1 MSALMPYENW
11 VRSEQGWYLPLL
23 DTLKSFTMFLPGR
36 FNENF
41 LKSEAIY
48 TLFNLVGMYHDS
60 IAGRPRPFELKC
72 GPPSVWVN
80 RAKNLLGVAELTEV
94 LLEMIAGRKF
104 GEAGLRS
111 RFKWLVILGVETLK
125 MLCKLVLLKNNRW
138 RMVTQMTP
146 DEVRTHQEQKEAQNI
161 QSELSTKLKELP
173 GPFPDL
179 TAMYIESGRN
189 KLKPHGEFLL
199 DAQGLDVVPK
209 KPISQVTAAS
219 EILHVLR
226 PVVYCASRS
235 VILDQGDWRPLALS
249 ACCDIGSRVL
259 MPSTTDSSELREI
272 QSRNFR
278 YLFYLARSPLFE
290 AIVKTPLMHVIAML
304 SKIPLLGTLL
314 SSILELLISL
324 QPHYFYSSAS
334 S

>member
-1 MSALMPYENW
+1 MSMLQPYENW

-72 GPPSVWVN
+72 GPPSIWVN
-80 RAKNLLGVAELTEV
+80 RAKTLLGVAELTEV

-111 RFKWLVILGVETLK
+111 RFKWLVILGVETFK
-125 MLCKLVLLKNNRW
+125 MLCKLILLKNNRW
-138 RMVTQMTP
+138 RMVTQMTV
-146 DEVRTHQEQKEAQNI
+146 DEVRVHQEQKELQHV
-161 QSELSTKLKELP
+161 QTELSTKLKENP

-199 DAQGLDVVPK
+199 PQGMDLVPQR
-209 KPISQVTAAS
+209 ISPATAIS

-249 ACCDIGSRVL
+249 ASCDIASRAL
-259 MPSTTDSSELREI
+259 MPSTNDLSELREI

-290 AIVKTPLMHVIAML
+290 AIVKTPLMRVIAL
-304 SKIPLLGTLL
+304 LAKIPLLGALL
-314 SSILELLISL
+314 GSILELLISL
-324 QPHYFYSSAS
+324 QPHYFYTSAS

>member
-1 MSALMPYENW
+1 MSTLQPYENW

-72 GPPSVWVN
+72 GPPSIWVN
-80 RAKNLLGVAELTEV
+80 RAKTLLGVAELTEV

-111 RFKWLVILGVETLK
+111 RFKWLVILGVETFK
-125 MLCKLVLLKNNRW
+125 MLCKLILLKNNRW
-138 RMVTQMTP
+138 RMVTQMTV
-146 DEVRTHQEQKEAQNI
+146 DEVRVHQEQKELQHV
-161 QSELSTKLKELP
+161 QTELSTKLKENP

-179 TAMYIESGRN
+179 TAMYIESGRS

-199 DAQGLDVVPK
+199 PQGMDLVPQR
-209 KPISQVTAAS
+209 ISPATAIS

-249 ACCDIGSRVL
+249 ASCDIASRAL
-259 MPSTTDSSELREI
+259 MPSTNDLSELREI

-290 AIVKTPLMHVIAML
+290 AIVKTPLMRVIAL
-304 SKIPLLGTLL
+304 LAKIPLLGALL
-314 SSILELLISL
+314 GSILELLISL
-324 QPHYFYSSAS
+324 QPHYFYTSAS